1 MMWLYHKKL
10 LNFNIFINNNSLV
23 LVFLFN
29 MANTNLFNFLYFSFN
44 KTSMT
49 SCDASPKSSLFRV
62 VVKQLI
68 ENSKVCFLFLL
79 SPLTD
84 GWLSKSSSSSTGG
97 EDGNNLNNRQ
107 GFDIHVTNICN
118 RVSKKI
124 PCFSKSFTI
133 HEHS

>member
-1 MMWLYHKKL
+1 MT
-10 LNFNIFINNNSLV
+10 
-23 LVFLFN
+23 
-29 MANTNLFNFLYFSFN
+29 NTNLFNFLYFSFN
-44 KTSMT
+44 ETSMA
-49 SCDASPKSSLFRV
+49 SCDASPMSSLFRV

-68 ENSKVCFLFLL
+68 EISKVCFLFLL